1 MQMEIQKKNAL
12 TSTILDEKQQ
22 VMQTIPEVS

>member
-1 MQMEIQKKNAL
+1 MQMEIQKENAL